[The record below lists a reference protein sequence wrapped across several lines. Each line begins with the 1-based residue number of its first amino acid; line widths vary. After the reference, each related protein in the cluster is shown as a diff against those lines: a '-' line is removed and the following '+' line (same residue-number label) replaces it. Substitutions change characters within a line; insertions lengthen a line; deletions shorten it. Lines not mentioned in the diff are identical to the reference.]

1 VPGFSLP
8 DNPRLFE
15 RAEVIAQIQAQIARA
30 GSFDPAH
37 ALLVRPLG
45 DVFQIVAGHHRAAA
59 ARGAGL
65 DAVPCWVRE
74 MSDEEAFMALVL
86 ANSQSELSP
95 LEHGMHAVKSGL
107 DIKAYAAA
115 AQVDRLKVQRRV
127 MAARVA
133 AVFTGE
139 HAALVDRWFHLV
151 EIHAAASWLW
161 PALVDR
167 LLAEGWNVETTR
179 SQAGRLKDA
188 PEPPPWVDRETLAQ
202 VPLPAR

>member
-1 VPGFSLP
+1 M
-8 DNPRLFE
+8 D
-15 RAEVIAQIQAQIARA
+15 
-30 GSFDPAH
+30 D
-37 ALLVRPLG
+37 
-45 DVFQIVAGHHRAAA
+45 D
-59 ARGAGL
+59 
-65 DAVPCWVRE
+65 
-74 MSDEEAFMALVL
+74 EAFMALVL